1 MDASMIPDTVIIEMV
16 RAFPA
21 VVVLVHVAWRQEKLI
36 RLVVAACMRHLEE
49 DASRENSDT

>member
-1 MDASMIPDTVIIEMV
+1 MIPDTVIIEMV

-21 VVVLVHVAWRQEKLI
+21 VVVLVYVAWRQEKLI

-49 DASRENSDT
+49 DASHENSDPG